1 MDRLRQAFIQA
12 FRVLRHDPLHA
23 TAAAATLALGAGAV
37 AALGAVADGVL
48 LRPLPYHDPHRL
60 VAVLH
65 GPSVS
70 GPMSPA
76 DYRDLRGFAQSFT
89 DLAAAQAW
97 GANLSADGRTE
108 RIPALQVTGRLFAL
122 LGRSPLLGRAISDAD
137 EAAGARVAVL
147 AHRLWTRRFGGDE
160 SIVGRSLLINGEA
173 HTVIGVMPPDF
184 RFAPFWQTRAE
195 VWVPLSLADRSTD
208 RDGRSLRVFGRLRE
222 GVDLAAARAEVAT
235 INDRLARDWPDSNRG
250 LTTGVVTLAD
260 KAVAG
265 VRPLVIA
272 VSALAVGLLL
282 IAAVNL
288 AMLGVAR
295 ATARRTESAIREA
308 LGASRGR
315 LIETALAEASLVGI
329 AGTAAALGLAFGG
342 TRLLVALLPPDSLP
356 PHAQIGMSGTIVG
369 LVIATAA
376 VTLAAASV
384 LPIGW
389 VRSAPAMALSG
400 TRGAVGDRTATRLR
414 GVLVG
419 AEVMLAFVLAAS
431 ALLLARTVVHL
442 QRVDLGFSPAGVQAI
457 SVSLDG
463 AAAPTPEARTAF
475 FDTLVERVAALP
487 GVAAASAINHL
498 PLAGDLWQLGFVV
511 DGVPPPR
518 PGDEPRAA
526 YRVVM
531 PGYFATM
538 RQPVLRGRAIDNGD
552 RAGTLPVVVVNAR
565 LAARHWPGGDAIGR
579 RLRLG
584 DEWLTVIGVAGD
596 VPQATLVDPIE
607 DEVYLPLAQRQIRAA
622 ARMPMTLVV
631 RTDADIAIQ
640 TSVREAVWQLDRQAA
655 VYDGLTIDDV
665 LAAETW
671 RERLGA
677 TTSGVFACVALV
689 LAAVGV
695 SSVVG
700 YAVTRRWR
708 EFGVRLALGAQNRQV
723 VALAVREA
731 AVPVVAGL
739 AAGLALVLAASR
751 ALSSV
756 LVGVS
761 ATDPLAIGLAA
772 TMLLAVTV
780 AAAWRPARRA
790 TRVDPGSVLRDA

>member
-1 MDRLRQAFIQA
+1 MDRLRQAFTQA
-12 FRVLRHDPLHA
+12 LRALRHDPLHA
-23 TAAAATLALGAGAV
+23 AAAAATLALGVGAI

-48 LRPLPYHDPHRL
+48 LQPLPYHQPHRL

-70 GPMSPA
+70 APMSPA
-76 DYRDLRGFAQSFT
+76 DYRDYRRLAGSFT
-89 DLAAAQAW
+89 NLAAAQAW

-108 RIPALQVTGRLFAL
+108 RIPALQVTGTLFEL
-122 LGRSPLLGRAISDAD
+122 LGRSPLLGRTITEAD
-137 EAAGARVAVL
+137 ERGEARVAVL
-147 AHRLWTRRFGGDE
+147 AHRLWARRFGGDV

-195 VWVPLSLADRSTD
+195 VWVPLSLTARVSD
-208 RDGRSLRVFGRLRE
+208 RDGRSLRVFGRLRD
-222 GVDLAAARAEVAT
+222 GVDLATARAELAT
-235 INDRLARDWPDSNRG
+235 INDRLARDWPESNHG
-250 LTTGVVTLAD
+250 LTTGAVTLD
-260 KAVAG
+260 EKAVAG
-265 VRPLVIA
+265 IRPLVIA
-272 VSALAVGLLL
+272 VSALGVGLLL

-288 AMLGVAR
+288 AMLAVAR
-295 ATARRTESAIREA
+295 ATARRTEYAIREA
-308 LGASRGR
+308 LGAPRGR
-315 LIETALAEASLVGI
+315 VAEVALAEASLIGI
-329 AGTAAALGLAFGG
+329 AGTAGALGLAFGG

-356 PHAQIGMSGTIVG
+356 PHAQIGLSGSIVAIAV
-369 LVIATAA
+369 VIAA
-376 VTLAAASV
+376 VILGAASL
-384 LPIGW
+384 LPLRW
-389 VRSAPAMALSG
+389 ARSAPAVALSG
-400 TRGAVGDRTATRLR
+400 TRGAVGDRSATRLR

-463 AAAPTPEARTAF
+463 AVATTPEARTAF

-498 PLAGDLWQLGFVV
+498 PLAGDLWLLGFEVE
-511 DGVPPPR
+511 GVPTPR

-531 PGYFATM
+531 PRYFATM
-538 RQPVLRGRAIDNGD
+538 RQPVLRGRAFDDSD
-552 RAGTLPVVVVNAR
+552 RASTLPVVVVNAR
-565 LAARHWPGGDAIGR
+565 LAARHWPGGDAVGR

-584 DEWLTVIGVAGD
+584 DDWLTVVGVVGD

-631 RTDADIAIQ
+631 RTGGDIAIHS
-640 TSVREAVWQLDRQAA
+640 TVRDAVWRLDRQAA
-655 VYDGLTIDDV
+655 VYDGLTIDEV

-677 TTSGVFACVALV
+677 TTSGVFACVALI

-695 SSVVG
+695 SSVVA
-700 YAVTRRWR
+700 YAVSRRWR
-708 EFGVRLALGAQNRQV
+708 EFGVRLALGAQSRHV
-723 VALAVREA
+723 VALAVGEA

-739 AAGLALVLAASR
+739 GAGVALVLAASR
-751 ALSSV
+751 ALSAV
-756 LVGVS
+756 LVGIT

-772 TMLLAVTV
+772 TVLLAVTL

-790 TRVDPGSVLRDA
+790 TRVDPGIALRDA